1 VLAGAAGRF
10 TEAIAHLEA
19 ALARHREMGARPWAA
34 LTEEAY
40 GHVLSL
46 RGQAA
51 DVEQAA
57 KLTESATHAAEEL
70 GLAAITNRL
79 RLRG

>member
-1 VLAGAAGRF
+1 
-10 TEAIAHLEA
+10 
-19 ALARHREMGARPWAA
+19 MGARPWTA

-40 GHVLSL
+40 GHVLSI

-51 DVEQAA
+51 DAEQAA
-57 KLTESATHAAEEL
+57 RLTESARRTAEEL

-79 RLRG
+79 RLRGSRG

>member
-1 VLAGAAGRF
+1 
-10 TEAIAHLEA
+10 
-19 ALARHREMGARPWAA
+19 
-34 LTEEAY
+34 
-40 GHVLSL
+40 VLST

-51 DVEQAA
+51 DVEQAGLLA
-57 KLTESATHAAEEL
+57 ESAMRAAEEL